1 MVFSERQKP
10 DVFEP
15 AFKLLSPGRLCIAA
29 LIVLAFAL
37 PPFFGSYYHFVAGL
51 ALINVIIA
59 IGLNILTGNA
69 GQISMCQA
77 SFMAIGAYA
86 TTYFFTIF
94 GLNYWIALPLGGLFT
109 AVSGFV
115 VGFPALRLRGF
126 YLAVATLGFL
136 EFSQILIENLPS
148 ITGGVRG
155 VSSPRPFLLG
165 VRLSNDLYFY
175 YVILVIALVSV
186 WCAYS
191 LLKSPTGRAFNAI
204 RNSEA
209 AAQTLAIPLA
219 RTKLIAFVISSFYA
233 GIGGGLYATL
243 VGFIDPL
250 EFNLLTSVRH
260 IIFITV
266 GGLGSV
272 AGAIIGAIVFTVL
285 PELLRSFKEYN
296 EFVFGGIL
304 LLTLIFMPTGI
315 VGLAPLIKRYWP
327 RLRGPSVVNARGPH

>member
-1 MVFSERQKP
+1 MVSLF
-10 DVFEP
+10 
-15 AFKLLSPGRLCIAA
+15 RLCAAA

-37 PPFFGSYYHFVAGL
+37 PPLFGSYYHFVAGL

-77 SFMAIGAYA
+77 SFMAIGAYS
-86 TTYFFTIF
+86 TTYLFTKF
-94 GLNYWIALPLGGLFT
+94 GLNYWIALPFGGVFT
-109 AVSGFV
+109 AACGFA

-136 EFSQILIENLPS
+136 EFSQILIEQLPS

-155 VSSPRPFLLG
+155 MSSPRPFLFG
-165 VRLSNDLYFY
+165 IKLSSDLYFY
-175 YVILVIALVSV
+175 YVILVISLIGI
-186 WCAYS
+186 WCAHS
-191 LLKSPTGRAFNAI
+191 FLKSPTGRAFNAI

-219 RTKLIAFVISSFYA
+219 RAKLIAFVVASFYA
-233 GIGGGLYATL
+233 GIGGGLFATL

-250 EFNLLTSVRH
+250 EFNLLTSIRH
-260 IIFITV
+260 IIFIVV

-272 AGAIIGAIVFTVL
+272 GGSIIGAIVLTVL
-285 PELLRSFKEYN
+285 PELLRGFKEYN
-296 EFVFGGIL
+296 EFVFGGL
-304 LLTLIFMPTGI
+304 LLVTLILMPTGI
-315 VGLAPLIKRYWP
+315 VGLAPAIKRYWS
-327 RLRGPSVVNARGPH
+327 RSKAISAISARRPQ

>member
-1 MVFSERQKP
+1 VSELVKP
-10 DVFEP
+10 TLAGV
-15 AFKLLSPGRLCIAA
+15 CISA
-29 LIVLAFAL
+29 LIALAFAL
-37 PPFFGSYYHFVAGL
+37 PPFLNSYYHFVGGL

-77 SFMAIGAYA
+77 SFMAIGAYS
-86 TTYFFTIF
+86 TTHFVAQF
-94 GLNYWIALPLGGLFT
+94 GLNYWLALPLAGVFT
-109 AVSGFV
+109 ALCGFI

-136 EFSQILIENLPS
+136 EFSQILIENLTS

-155 VSSPRPFLLG
+155 LASPRPALFG
-165 VRLSNDLYFY
+165 VKLAQELYFY
-175 YVILVIALVSV
+175 YVILLLTLLGI
-186 WCAYS
+186 WCARS
-191 LLKSPTGRAFNAI
+191 LRQSSTGRAFNAI

-209 AAQTLAIPLA
+209 AAQTLGIPLA
-219 RTKLIAFVISSFYA
+219 RTKLIAFVIASFYG

-250 EFNLLTSVRH
+250 EFNLLTSIRH

-272 AGAIIGAIVFTVL
+272 TGSIIGAVAFTVL
-285 PELLRSFKEYN
+285 PELLRSFKEYH
-296 EFVFGGIL
+296 EFVFGAIL
-304 LLTLIFMPTGI
+304 LLSLIFMPNGI
-315 VGLAPLIKRYWP
+315 VGLAPAMKRYWS
-327 RLRGPSVVNARGPH
+327 RAKALRALIARGQN

>member
-1 MVFSERQKP
+1 MFDTSKIFSP
-10 DVFEP
+10 SGFCV
-15 AFKLLSPGRLCIAA
+15 AA
-29 LIVLAFAL
+29 LIVLAFVL

-59 IGLNILTGNA
+59 IGLNILIGNA

-77 SFMAIGAYA
+77 TFMAIGAYS
-86 TTYFFTIF
+86 TTYFCTKWGID
-94 GLNYWIALPLGGLFT
+94 YWLAMPLGGLFS
-109 AVSGFV
+109 ALCGFV
-115 VGFPALRLRGF
+115 IGFPALRLKGF

-136 EFSQILIENLPS
+136 EFSQILIENIPS

-155 VSSPRPFLLG
+155 MSSPRPFIFG
-165 VRLSNDLYFY
+165 TRLASDLYFY
-175 YVILVIALVSV
+175 YVILVISLISI
-186 WCAYS
+186 WGAYS
-191 LLKSPTGRAFNAI
+191 VLGSPAGRAFNAI

-209 AAQTLAIPLA
+209 AAQTLGIPLA

-233 GIGGGLYATL
+233 GIGGGLYASL

-250 EFNLLTSVRH
+250 EFNLLTSIRH

-272 AGAIIGAIVFTVL
+272 AGSIIGAIALTVL
-285 PELLRSFKEYN
+285 PELLRGFKEYN
-296 EFVFGGIL
+296 EFVFGAIL

-315 VGLAPLIKRYWP
+315 VGLVPLTRRYWT
-327 RLRGPSVVNARGPH
+327 RVKAFFATVTRRSL

>member
-1 MVFSERQKP
+1 MS
-10 DVFEP
+10 P
-15 AFKLLSPGRLCIAA
+15 AALCVAV

-37 PPFFGSYYHFVAGL
+37 PPFFGSYFHFVAGL

-86 TTYFFTIF
+86 TTFFLIKF
-94 GLNYWIALPLGGLFT
+94 ELNYWLALPLAGLFT
-109 AVSGFV
+109 ALCGFA

-136 EFSQILIENLPS
+136 EFSQTLIENIPS

-155 VSSPRPFLLG
+155 MSSPRPFLMG
-165 VRLSNDLYFY
+165 VKLSNDLYFY
-175 YVILVIALVSV
+175 YVILVIAMISV

-191 LLKSPTGRAFNAI
+191 LQRSPTGRAFNAI

-272 AGAIIGAIVFTVL
+272 AGSIIGAITFTAL
-285 PELLRSFKEYN
+285 PEMLRGFKEYN
-296 EFVFGGIL
+296 EFVFGGVL

-315 VGLAPLIKRYWP
+315 VGLIPAIRRYWS
-327 RLRGPSVVNARGPH
+327 RSKSISAIERGAP

>member
-1 MVFSERQKP
+1 MVSLF
-10 DVFEP
+10 
-15 AFKLLSPGRLCIAA
+15 RLCAAA

-37 PPFFGSYYHFVAGL
+37 PPLFGSYYHFVAAL

-77 SFMAIGAYA
+77 SFMAIGAYS
-86 TTYFFTIF
+86 TTYFFTKF
-94 GLNYWIALPLGGLFT
+94 GLNYWIALPLGGVLT
-109 AVSGFV
+109 AACGFA

-136 EFSQILIENLPS
+136 EFSQILMEQLPS

-155 VSSPRPFLLG
+155 MSSPRPFLFG
-165 VRLSNDLYFY
+165 VKLSSDLYFY
-175 YVILVIALVSV
+175 YVILVISLIGI
-186 WCAYS
+186 WCAHS
-191 LLKSPTGRAFNAI
+191 FLKSPTGRAFNAI

-219 RTKLIAFVISSFYA
+219 RAKLIAFVVASFYA
-233 GIGGGLYATL
+233 GIGGGLFATL

-250 EFNLLTSVRH
+250 EFNLLTSIRH
-260 IIFITV
+260 IIFIVV

-272 AGAIIGAIVFTVL
+272 GGSIIGAIVLTVL
-285 PELLRSFKEYN
+285 PELLRGFKEYN
-296 EFVFGGIL
+296 EFVFGGL
-304 LLTLIFMPTGI
+304 LLVTLILMPTGI
-315 VGLAPLIKRYWP
+315 VGLAPAIRRYWS
-327 RLRGPSVVNARGPH
+327 RSKAISAISARRPQ

>member
-1 MVFSERQKP
+1 VSESNTKI
-10 DVFEP
+10 
-15 AFKLLSPGRLCIAA
+15 LSTSRLGIAA

-37 PPFFGSYYHFVAGL
+37 PPFFGSYYHFVAAL

-86 TTYFFTIF
+86 TTYCFTKF
-94 GLNYWIALPLGGLFT
+94 GLNYWIALPLAGLFT
-109 AVSGFV
+109 AICGFV

-155 VSSPRPFLLG
+155 LPSPRPFLFG
-165 VRLSNDLYFY
+165 TKLSSDLYFY
-175 YVILVIALVSV
+175 YVILVIALVGV

-250 EFNLLTSVRH
+250 EFTLLTSVRH

-272 AGAIIGAIVFTVL
+272 AGSIIGAIAFTVL
-285 PELLRSFKEYN
+285 PELLRGFKEYN

-304 LLTLIFMPTGI
+304 LLTLIFMPSGV
-315 VGLAPLIKRYWP
+315 VGLAPVIKRYW
-327 RLRGPSVVNARGPH
+327 LRSRGVPAAEARGLG

>member
-1 MVFSERQKP
+1 VSDPSKIN
-10 DVFEP
+10 
-15 AFKLLSPGRLCIAA
+15 KLTQFCIVI
-29 LIVLAFAL
+29 LIVLAVAL
-37 PPFFGSYYHFVAGL
+37 PPFFGSYYHFVLGL

-86 TTYFFTIF
+86 TTYFTTKW
-94 GLNYWIALPLGGLFT
+94 GMNYWLALPLGGVF
-109 AVSGFV
+109 AAFCGFF

-136 EFSQILIENLPS
+136 EFSQILIENLPA

-155 VSSPRPFLLG
+155 MSSPRPWIFG
-165 VRLSNDLYFY
+165 FKLSNDLHFY
-175 YVILVIALVSV
+175 YAILIITLISI

-191 LLKSPTGRAFNAI
+191 LLNSSIGRAFNAI
-204 RNSEA
+204 RNSEP
-209 AAQTLAIPLA
+209 AAQTLGIPLA
-219 RTKLIAFVISSFYA
+219 RTKLMAFVFAAFYG

-250 EFNLLTSVRH
+250 EFNLVTAIRQ

-272 AGAIIGAIVFTVL
+272 AGSVIGALLFTAL
-285 PELLRSFKEYN
+285 PEFLRSFKEYN
-296 EFVFGGIL
+296 EFVFGAIL
-304 LLTLIFMPTGI
+304 LLTLMFMPTGI
-315 VGLAPLIKRYWP
+315 VGLAPAFRRVL
-327 RLRGPSVVNARGPH
+327 LRRRTRSDSIERGAR

>member
-1 MVFSERQKP
+1 VFDRSKM
-10 DVFEP
+10 
-15 AFKLLSPGRLCIAA
+15 LSSAGLCCLAVIA
-29 LIVLAFAL
+29 LAFVL
-37 PPFFGSYYHFVAGL
+37 PPLFGSYYHFVAGL

-59 IGLNILTGNA
+59 VGLNILTGNA

-86 TTYFFTIF
+86 TTYFCTKF
-94 GLNYWIALPLGGLFT
+94 GLSYWLALPLAGLFS
-109 AVSGFV
+109 AACGFI
-115 VGFPALRLRGF
+115 VGFPALRLKGF

-155 VSSPRPFLLG
+155 ISSPRPFIFG
-165 VRLSNDLYFY
+165 QRLSNDLYFY
-175 YVILVIALVSV
+175 YVILVITLGSV
-186 WCAYS
+186 WLAYS
-191 LLKSPTGRAFNAI
+191 LLRSPTGRAFNAI

-209 AAQTLAIPLA
+209 AAQTLGVPLA
-219 RTKLIAFVISSFYA
+219 GTKLIAFVIASFYA
-233 GIGGGLYATL
+233 GIGGGLYASL

-272 AGAIIGAIVFTVL
+272 AGSVIGAIAFTVL
-285 PELLRSFKEYN
+285 PELLRGMKEYN
-296 EFVFGGIL
+296 EFVFGAVL

-315 VGLAPLIKRYWP
+315 AGLLPMFRRRWMRSKTGLVSDAGTPQ
-327 RLRGPSVVNARGPH
+327 

>member
-1 MVFSERQKP
+1 MSEP
-10 DVFEP
+10 L
-15 AFKLLSPGRLCIAA
+15 KLSSPTAVCIAI
-29 LIVLAFAL
+29 LIVLAFVL

-86 TTYFFTIF
+86 TTYFFTKF

-109 AVSGFV
+109 ALCGVL

-155 VSSPRPFLLG
+155 MSSPRPFVFG
-165 VRLSNDLYFY
+165 VKLSSDLYFY
-175 YVILVIALVSV
+175 YVILVISLVGI
-186 WCAYS
+186 WCAHS
-191 LLKSPTGRAFNAI
+191 LLKSSTGRAFNAI

-209 AAQTLAIPLA
+209 AAQTLGIPLA
-219 RTKLIAFVISSFYA
+219 RTKLIAFVISSFYG

-250 EFNLLTSVRH
+250 EFNLLTSIRH

-272 AGAIIGAIVFTVL
+272 AGSIIGAVAFTVL
-285 PELLRSFKEYN
+285 PELLRGFKEYN
-296 EFVFGGIL
+296 EFVFGAIL
-304 LLTLIFMPTGI
+304 LLTLIFMPNGI
-315 VGLAPLIKRYWP
+315 VGLAPMIKRYWSGSKTGAAP
-327 RLRGPSVVNARGPH
+327 SERGMP

>member
-1 MVFSERQKP
+1 MVFLERQKR
-10 DVFEP
+10 DVFNLS
-15 AFKLLSPGRLCIAA
+15 KLTSPTGLCVTV
-29 LIVLAFAL
+29 LIGLAFVL

-86 TTYFFTIF
+86 TTYFFAKF
-94 GLNYWIALPLGGLFT
+94 GLNYWIALPLAGLFT
-109 AVSGFV
+109 AVCGFV
-115 VGFPALRLRGF
+115 VGFPALRLKGF

-155 VSSPRPFLLG
+155 MSSPRPFLFGLK
-165 VRLSNDLYFY
+165 LSSDLYFY
-175 YVILVIALVSV
+175 YVILIISLISV

-191 LLKSPTGRAFNAI
+191 LLRSPTGRAFNAI

-272 AGAIIGAIVFTVL
+272 AGSIIGAIAFTVL
-285 PELLRSFKEYN
+285 PELLRGFKEYN

-315 VGLAPLIKRYWP
+315 VGLGPVIKRYW
-327 RLRGPSVVNARGPH
+327 LRSRGIAAIAARSPN